1 MSVRAAAIRVDLAVT
16 LVASI
21 LSGGVLLAMSV
32 LVAVLVVARYGLSSP
47 IFWGE
52 EMARFLMF
60 YLVMVG
66 SAVALRHDQHPRLT
80 MLLVALPPRGRVVLE
95 VLIDTAVF
103 GTLIVLFFYGLDLAQ
118 EEAIMKT
125 PSLRISYF
133 WIYLGYPLGAGL
145 AILQLLG
152 RRVNPAETLNDEV
165 NTDRR
170 EAIE

>member
-1 MSVRAAAIRVDLAVT
+1 MSLRAAAIRADRVVT
-16 LVASI
+16 FVASF
-21 LSGGVLLAMSV
+21 LSGGVLMAMSV
-32 LVAVLVVARYGLSSP
+32 LVAALVVARYGFSSP

-60 YLVMVG
+60 YLVMIG
-66 SAVALRHDQHPRLT
+66 AAAALRHNQHPRLT
-80 MLLVALPPRGRVVLE
+80 MLLTALPSRGRVVLE

-103 GTLIVLFFYGLDLAQ
+103 GTLIVLFFHGLDLAQ

-152 RRVNPAETLNDEV
+152 RRMNPAGTLTDEV
-165 NTDRR
+165 DTDRS